1 MHDLSAGISVG
12 VVALPL
18 AMAFAIAS
26 GLPPQAGLFTAIVA
40 GFLISALGG
49 SSVQIGGPA
58 GAFIV
63 VVFGI
68 IERYGVANLMIATIC
83 AGVLMIIMGVLRW
96 GGLVRLIPVSI
107 VIGFTNG
114 IAVLIGL
121 SQIKDFLGLEIANP
135 PAEFFQ
141 KMTAIM
147 QALPTFNP
155 VAAGLALLSLTIVVL
170 WPKSYGNHHAM
181 FGRMMARLPGTL
193 VALVV
198 GTILVTMLDLQVT
211 TIGSAFGGIPQGLP
225 VFALP
230 AFDWDTVR
238 LLFAPIFTIAFLC
251 AVESLLCARV
261 ADAMTGGRH
270 DPNQELMAQGV
281 ANIVSPL
288 FGGYCASGTVA
299 RTVTNIRTGACSPV
313 AGMLHA
319 LVLLVIV
326 LGAAPLASNV
336 PMATLSGILMFVAW
350 NMGEWREFIRLRHFS
365 YGYRI
370 VLLSSFVLTVVVD
383 ITVAVEVGLLLAC
396 IFYITRMSD
405 LTRVEPLTAHER
417 EATGILDDRIDIIR
431 ISGSLFFGAV
441 SKLEGLGRAPDT
453 AHQALVLDLSG
464 LIHLDSTGVEALA
477 ELHQVLADRG
487 VALRLSGASGQPLSL
502 LERSGFL
509 DRIGREHVHHS
520 LREACAPR

>member
-63 VVFGI
+63 VVFSI
-68 IERYGVANLMIATIC
+68 IERYGVANLMIATMC
-83 AGVLMIIMGVLRW
+83 AGVLMIIMGLLRW

-121 SQIKDFLGLEIANP
+121 SQVKDFLGLNIANP

-141 KMTAIM
+141 KMSAIVA
-147 QALPTFNP
+147 ALPTINP
-155 VAAGLALLSLTIVVL
+155 VSTGLALLSLAIVVL
-170 WPKSYGNHHAM
+170 WPKSYGSQASIV
-181 FGRMMARLPGTL
+181 GRLMSRLPGTL
-193 VALVV
+193 VALMV
-198 GTILVTMLDLQVT
+198 GTVLVSVFDLQVS

-225 VFALP
+225 SFTLP
-230 AFDWDTVR
+230 DFDWDTVR

-261 ADAMTGGRH
+261 ADSMTGGRH
-270 DPNQELMAQGV
+270 DPNQELMAQGI
-281 ANIVSPL
+281 ANIAAPL

-299 RTVTNIRTGACSPV
+299 RTVTNIRTGARSPV
-313 AGMLHA
+313 AGMVHA
-319 LVLLVIV
+319 LVLLVIM

-350 NMGEWREFIRLRHFS
+350 NMGEWREFSRLRNFS
-365 YGYRI
+365 YAYRT
-370 VLLSSFVLTVVVD
+370 VLLSTFALTVVVD

-405 LTRVEPLTAHER
+405 LTRVEPLTAQER
-417 EATGILDDRIDIIR
+417 EAIGAVDGQTEVVR

-441 SKLEGLGRAPDT
+441 SKLEDLGRSSDF
-453 AHQALVLDLSG
+453 QAQRLVLDLSG
-464 LIHLDSTGVEALA
+464 LIHLDSTGIEALS
-477 ELHQVLADRG
+477 ELHQALDDRG
-487 VALRLSGASGQPLSL
+487 VRLHLAGATGQPLSL
-502 LERSGFL
+502 LERSGFV
-509 DRIGREHVHHS
+509 DRIGREHVFHQ
-520 LREACAPR
+520 LRDACA